1 MKRLTNI
8 ILCIALFLSLAS
20 CDNNENLSE
29 GLVSDD
35 LSSNAVEE
43 DLPEMVIGHTVS
55 WYTVNVK
62 SDHEDFTASQE
73 MYEVLHMEVEEE
85 LIGTTVSG
93 NYFGL
98 EFNNAVYD
106 GSKRMDGYLVHY
118 YFETGVGTLGFLV
131 RDKIPNPTNEMIL
144 YTCIFSKSSETL
156 TSEEERI
163 NKARE
168 LIQLYGNP
176 AFLEYDTA
184 WPFPDILQF
193 QKKINGVV
201 VDVST
206 VTFMDDKIVSIKLE
220 NGFLTETLPEYDDDD
235 YVNGAMKKVRD
246 FYEAQAYDYFSDV
259 TLLSAR
265 NPYLVYSPDYQ
276 TYAISQEIEFKVS
289 YKDDT
294 ESIVTQIFYFP
305 FDPKD
310 YE

>member
-8 ILCIALFLSLAS
+8 ILCIALLLSLAS

-29 GLVSDD
+29 GIVSDD
-35 LSSNAVEE
+35 LSSYAVEE

-55 WYTVNVK
+55 WYTKNEK
-62 SDHEDFTASQE
+62 SDYKDFTSRQE
-73 MYEVLHMEVEEE
+73 MDQVLHSEVEKE

-106 GSKRMDGYLVHY
+106 GSKRMDGYLVHW

-144 YTCIFSKSSETL
+144 YYCIFSKSEKL

-168 LIQLYGNP
+168 LIKLYGNP
-176 AFLEYDTA
+176 DFLEYDTVWA
-184 WPFPDILQF
+184 FPDILQF

-206 VTFMDDKIVSIKLE
+206 VTFMNDEIVSIKLE
-220 NGFLTETLPEYDDDD
+220 NGVLTETLPEYDADD

-259 TLLSAR
+259 TLLSAK
-265 NPYLVYSPDYQ
+265 NSYLKYCLDYQ
-276 TYAISQEIEFKVS
+276 TYAIAQEIEFKVR

-294 ESIVTQIFYFP
+294 ESVVTQIFYFP
-305 FDPKD
+305 FDPED